1 MLPLKLSD
9 VAQATGGRLVQGGPG
24 TLITSVST
32 DTRTIEPGALFVPI
46 VGERFDGHEFI
57 EQAAAK
63 GASAVIFSG
72 SRFAA
77 RRLPDSFAAVEVQ
90 DTLLALQQLALWHR
104 AQFQGPV
111 VAVTGSNGK
120 TTTKDMIA
128 AVLARRF
135 SVLSTHGNLNTE
147 IGMAMTLLRRDPTHT
162 AIVVEMGMRGSG
174 QIASLMK
181 IARPSIGVVTN
192 VGPVHLELLGTV
204 EAVARAKR
212 ELVEDLPANGTAV
225 LNADDPLVIGMKN
238 KTKASLLTYGIVNEA
253 DIAATGLRSLGMSGY
268 EFRLAAGGES
278 IMVRLPLPGRHNVSN
293 ALAAAAVGV
302 QCGLRLTEIAQGL
315 AEMRPSGMRMQV
327 EHFPGDVVIVNDAYN
342 ASPASMRASLDV
354 LVDLPAT
361 RRIAVLG
368 DMLELGS
375 ISQDEHYAIGQ
386 LCAEHQVDILVSV
399 GERARDIANGARDH
413 ERSSVSII
421 EVPDADRAGEVLLDQ
436 LRPGDVVLVKASR
449 GIELEHT
456 IEAVRRGLEERK

>member
-327 EHFPGDVVIVNDAYN
+327 EHFPDRKSVV
-342 ASPASMRASLDV
+342 
-354 LVDLPAT
+354 
-361 RRIAVLG
+361 
-368 DMLELGS
+368 
-375 ISQDEHYAIGQ
+375 
-386 LCAEHQVDILVSV
+386 
-399 GERARDIANGARDH
+399 
-413 ERSSVSII
+413 
-421 EVPDADRAGEVLLDQ
+421 
-436 LRPGDVVLVKASR
+436 
-449 GIELEHT
+449 
-456 IEAVRRGLEERK
+456 